1 MSTTAPMCEPK
12 GLLRD
17 IMSYEGRNG
26 SQPGSACCQREAAH
40 ALPRGRPLS
49 AYALP
54 DGCEMK

>member
-17 IMSYEGRNG
+17 IMSYEGGMDRSRIG
-26 SQPGSACCQREAAH
+26 LLQREAAH